1 MPNPI
6 NTAIGT
12 QRQFSKKPENPYAA
26 RLITPDYGKGISM
39 SHDGNAQALASA
51 LSGLGDTLL
60 AGSIAL
66 DKRREKLGQAEAERI
81 FAVTSEDDKEKLAAL
96 DLLGRS
102 EQFDLADNPYAV
114 ARIDELRGQHLS
126 TMLKNEYDNEVF
138 PNSDLAANS
147 QSNIKNFE
155 TFMDTKRSEF
165 EGVINNTTAFDKGFY
180 STRPMDVLAQD
191 AKYRKQK
198 QVNLEAD
205 RDAAIASKVDDILA
219 AAINKT
225 PDDLAN
231 ELQDIQTDAMLTG
244 MSTEERLKFL
254 NAVGKSISTNGSPE
268 QIEAWGETIA
278 YFDINGEPV
287 RVKDRVPVG
296 HYSEMANASNVALNE
311 EKYRAFMQRLDNI
324 SSTQIDE
331 VFEDVKLKDPSFYKS
346 IAGLRDNIK
355 KRKEQEEKKKQEAES
370 NALKLQIR
378 QNTVNSILDSRYNA
392 VNAGKSLDAYGMPVT
407 SSKMLDGKDI
417 TEAERVRWGE
427 SCLNRLAQQVNAGT
441 ISHVEAAKQS
451 MALLSMPQL
460 SPLVKSEQFKSSFL
474 LSQLNPAMAVIDGVP
489 KIPEGIEQALNM
501 YRLDSSKFEMIF
513 DKEYTA
519 DIATLCSL
527 VDINGIQ
534 EGVIKFADYKANRN
548 DPTWKDSVY
557 KLSNDRFG
565 DVYSGVIDVT
575 SLEDGSEE
583 KANFRLSGELM
594 RNFRLN
600 YEANL
605 YCGQSDT
612 DAYNNAMNKVASNY
626 VSFKGCAIPKAFMY
640 NIPSNFQNRHLAA
653 FLEDEYKKA
662 TERYGEEG
670 VNFTYV
676 NGALALK
683 HRNGVKEVW
692 DKVSIIEAMDKW
704 YKELPK
710 ERRVKVDDVYYKPE
724 WDNSSYYTSNPD
736 AALIEW
742 NAQEAGIDL
751 TSPLGN
757 LISALGGN

>member
-1 MPNPI
+1 
-6 NTAIGT
+6 
-12 QRQFSKKPENPYAA
+12 
-26 RLITPDYGKGISM
+26 
-39 SHDGNAQALASA
+39 
-51 LSGLGDTLL
+51 
-60 AGSIAL
+60 
-66 DKRREKLGQAEAERI
+66 
-81 FAVTSEDDKEKLAAL
+81 
-96 DLLGRS
+96 
-102 EQFDLADNPYAV
+102 
-114 ARIDELRGQHLS
+114 
-126 TMLKNEYDNEVF
+126 
-138 PNSDLAANS
+138 
-147 QSNIKNFE
+147 
-155 TFMDTKRSEF
+155 
-165 EGVINNTTAFDKGFY
+165 
-180 STRPMDVLAQD
+180 
-191 AKYRKQK
+191 
-198 QVNLEAD
+198 
-205 RDAAIASKVDDILA
+205 
-219 AAINKT
+219 
-225 PDDLAN
+225 
-231 ELQDIQTDAMLTG
+231 
-244 MSTEERLKFL
+244 
-254 NAVGKSISTNGSPE
+254 
-268 QIEAWGETIA
+268 
-278 YFDINGEPV
+278 
-287 RVKDRVPVG
+287 
-296 HYSEMANASNVALNE
+296 
-311 EKYRAFMQRLDNI
+311 
-324 SSTQIDE
+324 
-331 VFEDVKLKDPSFYKS
+331 
-346 IAGLRDNIK
+346 
-355 KRKEQEEKKKQEAES
+355 
-370 NALKLQIR
+370 
-378 QNTVNSILDSRYNA
+378 
-392 VNAGKSLDAYGMPVT
+392 
-407 SSKMLDGKDI
+407 
-417 TEAERVRWGE
+417 
-427 SCLNRLAQQVNAGT
+427 
-441 ISHVEAAKQS
+441 

-489 KIPEGIEQALNM
+489 KIPDGIEQALNM

-575 SLEDGSEE
+575 PLEDGSEE

-710 ERRVKVDDVYYKPE
+710 ERRVKIDDVYYKPE

-751 TSPLGN
+751 TSPIGN

>member
-138 PNSDLAANS
+138 PNSDLAVNS
-147 QSNIKNFE
+147 QANIKNFE
-155 TFMDTKRSEF
+155 TFMDTKRNEF

-355 KRKEQEEKKKQEAES
+355 KRKEQEEKKKQEAELATMKAQYYQ
-370 NALKLQIR
+370 NAVT
-378 QNTVNSILDSRYNA
+378 NTLDDRFACYIAGKELDSFGSPSNSKSFTYN
-392 VNAGKSLDAYGMPVT
+392 GKSKEFTDNEIIQWGQGRLQNIFATVPIEEAGRQAMQLLTFPPMKSLVRSIKDANGLALTNLNVASLKHDEAGSLQLPDNLNN
-407 SSKMLDGKDI
+407 MLAMYRSDK
-417 TEAERVRWGE
+417 EVFRYLFEEQGE
-427 SCLNRLAQQVNAGT
+427 Q
-441 ISHVEAAKQS
+441 
-451 MALLSMPQL
+451 MALLDELISTNSL
-460 SPLVKSEQFKSSFL
+460 EE
-474 LSQLNPAMAVIDGVP
+474 GVS
-489 KIPEGIEQALNM
+489 KYVTAKENMRNKDYREEVNKLAKDNINFDDSLEIPTLGGQGNTDDVSLFANSGVQAL
-501 YRLDSSKFEMIF
+501 LAE
-513 DKEYTA
+513 
-519 DIATLCSL
+519 
-527 VDINGIQ
+527 
-534 EGVIKFADYKANRN
+534 
-548 DPTWKDSVY
+548 
-557 KLSNDRFG
+557 
-565 DVYSGVIDVT
+565 
-575 SLEDGSEE
+575 
-583 KANFRLSGELM
+583 NFK
-594 RNFRLN
+594 
-600 YEANL
+600 ANL
-605 YCGQSDT
+605 YCGQT
-612 DAYNNAMNKVASNY
+612 EEDALANAKKRVSKYFVNYN
-626 VSFKGCAIPKAFMY
+626 GCAFPKGFLY
-640 NIPSNFQNRHLAA
+640 KIPSQNQEAVAAA
-653 FLEDEYKKA
+653 FLDHAKEMENGDRLLYMNGTLQVWRGGVA
-662 TERYGEEG
+662 TASKWNDTEFAQAVEKYLNSIPAPQRVRLEEVYTDRIG
-670 VNFTYV
+670 SPQYY
-676 NGALALK
+676 
-683 HRNGVKEVW
+683 
-692 DKVSIIEAMDKW
+692 EA
-704 YKELPK
+704 
-710 ERRVKVDDVYYKPE
+710 
-724 WDNSSYYTSNPD
+724 NPD
-736 AALIEW
+736 AAIIEDAA
-742 NAQEAGIDL
+742 N
-751 TSPLGN
+751 
-757 LISALGGN
+757 ALGINFDRPFD

>member
-1 MPNPI
+1 MSNPI

-126 TMLKNEYDNEVF
+126 TLLKNEYDNEVF

-147 QSNIKNFE
+147 QANIKNFE

-198 QVNLEAD
+198 QNNLEAD

-219 AAINKT
+219 NAINKT

-254 NAVGKSISTNGSPE
+254 NVVGKSISTNGSPE

-296 HYSEMANASNVALNE
+296 HYSEMANASNMALNE

-324 SSTQIDE
+324 SSTQIDD

-346 IAGLRDNIK
+346 IAGLRDKIK
-355 KRKEQEEKKKQEAES
+355 KQKEQEEKKKQEAELATMKAQYYQNAVTNTLDDRFS
-370 NALKLQIR
+370 CYIAGKELDSFGSPSNSKSFTYEGKAKEFTDNEIIQWGQGRLQHIFTTLPLEEAGRQAMQLLTFPPMKSLVRSIKDTNALALTNLNVASLKHDETGALQLPDNLNKILAMYR
-378 QNTVNSILDSRYNA
+378 SDKEVFRYLFEGQGEQVALLDELISSNSLEEGVA
-392 VNAGKSLDAYGMPVT
+392 KFA
-407 SSKMLDGKDI
+407 
-417 TEAERVRWGE
+417 
-427 SCLNRLAQQVNAGT
+427 
-441 ISHVEAAKQS
+441 AAKENMRNVDFRKEVDKRTEENISFDDSLEISTLGAGGS
-451 MALLSMPQL
+451 M
-460 SPLVKSEQFKSSFL
+460 EE
-474 LSQLNPAMAVIDGVP
+474 I
-489 KIPEGIEQALNM
+489 
-501 YRLDSSKFEMIF
+501 
-513 DKEYTA
+513 
-519 DIATLCSL
+519 SL
-527 VDINGIQ
+527 
-534 EGVIKFADYKANRN
+534 F
-548 DPTWKDSVY
+548 
-557 KLSNDRFG
+557 SN
-565 DVYSGVIDVT
+565 SGVQAM
-575 SLEDGSEE
+575 LAE
-583 KANFRLSGELM
+583 NFK
-594 RNFRLN
+594 
-600 YEANL
+600 ANL
-605 YCGQSDT
+605 YCGQT
-612 DAYNNAMNKVASNY
+612 EEDALTNAKRRVSNNFVNY
-626 VSFKGCAIPKAFMY
+626 KGCAVPKGFFY
-640 NIPSNFQNRHLAA
+640 KIPSQNQETAAAA
-653 FLEDEYKKA
+653 FLDHAMEMENGDRLLYMNGTLQVWRGNVA
-662 TERYGEEG
+662 TAAKWTDDA
-670 VNFTYV
+670 F
-676 NGALALK
+676 A
-683 HRNGVKEVW
+683 
-692 DKVSIIEAMDKW
+692 EAVEK
-704 YKELPK
+704 YLNSLPASK
-710 ERRVKVDDVYYKPE
+710 RVKLEDVYYEPKNDVPYFNYNE
-724 WDNSSYYTSNPD
+724 ANPD
-736 AALIEW
+736 AAIIEDAA
-742 NAQEAGIDL
+742 N
-751 TSPLGN
+751 
-757 LISALGGN
+757 ALGINFDRPFD